1 MKLIQLKVTSFIKKN
16 TEVFLLIFLIVISTL
31 FIQIYNT
38 QNKKIDDEYLKI
50 LRNTYF
56 KKTVNHIFFNLT
68 PRYEEINHSVRS
80 GQTLKDILRKFSV
93 KDEEI
98 KKIYTVLNKK
108 ETSKIRSNQTINIVL
123 DNSDKDNKKI
133 LSILIPLSKTKKI
146 QIVKNLETNELK
158 KEEIVT
164 NLTKKLVLKEGV
176 IKSSLYNSATKQK
189 INPNVIIEFARLYG
203 FQVDFQRDIRKNDSY
218 QIIYETFIDE
228 NNEVFST
235 GEIIYANLVL
245 RGQTNQLYFY
255 PNKKSRGHYDE
266 NGKSIKKALMKTPIN
281 GARLS
286 SPFGMRKHP
295 ILGFNKMH
303 KGTDFAAPL
312 GTPIMASGD
321 GIVIKAGWC
330 GGGGNC
336 VKIKHNTT
344 YQTIYAHMSKF
355 SNLAVPG
362 SRIKQGQIIGYVGS
376 TGMSTGPHL
385 HYEVIENGK
394 KVNSQTLKL
403 PPGKSLKGV
412 IREEFEIVRIKTD
425 VLKSDLITKI
435 N

>member
-1 MKLIQLKVTSFIKKN
+1 M
-16 TEVFLLIFLIVISTL
+16 LLL
-31 FIQIYNT
+31 N
-38 QNKKIDDEYLKI
+38 
-50 LRNTYF
+50 LRDCM
-56 KKTVNHIFFNLT
+56 V
-68 PRYEEINHSVRS
+68 S
-80 GQTLKDILRKFSV
+80 GR
-93 KDEEI
+93 
-98 KKIYTVLNKK
+98 
-108 ETSKIRSNQTINIVL
+108 
-123 DNSDKDNKKI
+123 
-133 LSILIPLSKTKKI
+133 
-146 QIVKNLETNELK
+146 
-158 KEEIVT
+158 
-164 NLTKKLVLKEGV
+164 
-176 IKSSLYNSATKQK
+176 
-189 INPNVIIEFARLYG
+189 
-203 FQVDFQRDIRKNDSY
+203 FQRDIRKNDSY

-235 GEIIYANLVL
+235 GEIVYANLVL
-245 RGQTNQLYFY
+245 RGQSNQLYFY
-255 PNKKSRGHYDE
+255 PDKKFLGHYDE

-303 KGTDFAAPL
+303 RGTDFAAPL

-321 GIVIKAGWC
+321 GIITKAGWC

-355 SNLAVPG
+355 SNLAIPG
-362 SRIKQGQIIGYVGS
+362 SRVKQGQIIGYVGS

-394 KVNSQTLKL
+394 KINSQTLKL
-403 PPGKSLKGV
+403 PPGKSLKGPV
-412 IREEFEIVRIKTD
+412 REDFEIVRIKTD
-425 VLKSDLITKI
+425 VLKSDLIIKI

>member
-31 FIQIYNT
+31 FIQIYNS
-38 QNKKIDDEYLKI
+38 QNKKIDNEYLKI

-68 PRYEEINHSVRS
+68 PRYEEIDYSVRS
-80 GQTLKDILRKFSV
+80 GQTLKDILQEFSV
-93 KDEEI
+93 KDDEI
-98 KKIYTVLNKK
+98 KKIFTVLNKK

-123 DNSDKDNKKI
+123 DNSDKNNKKI
-133 LSILIPLSKTKKI
+133 LSILIPLSKTRKI

-164 NLTKKLVLKEGV
+164 NLTKKLVLREGV
-176 IKSSLYNSATKQK
+176 IKSSLYNSAIKQK

-218 QIIYETFIDE
+218 QIVYETFIDE

-303 KGTDFAAPL
+303 RGTDFAAPI

-362 SRIKQGQIIGYVGS
+362 SRIKQGQVIGYVGS

-394 KVNSQTLKL
+394 KVNSQKLKL
-403 PPGKSLKGV
+403 PPGKSLKGP

-425 VLKSDLITKI
+425 VLKSDLITEI

>member
-38 QNKKIDDEYLKI
+38 QNKKIDNEYLKI

-68 PRYEEINHSVRS
+68 PRYEEINYSVRS
-80 GQTLKDILRKFSV
+80 GQTLKDILQKFSV

-164 NLTKKLVLKEGV
+164 NLTKKLVLREGV
-176 IKSSLYNSATKQK
+176 IKSSLYNSAIKQK

-303 KGTDFAAPL
+303 RGTDFAAPL

-355 SNLAVPG
+355 SSLAIPG
-362 SRIKQGQIIGYVGS
+362 SRVKQGQIIGFVGS

-394 KVNSQTLKL
+394 KINSQTLKL
-403 PPGKSLKGV
+403 PPGKSLKGP
-412 IREEFEIVRIKTD
+412 IRENFEIVRIKTD

>member
-31 FIQIYNT
+31 FIQIYNS
-38 QNKKIDDEYLKI
+38 QNKKIDNEYLKI

-68 PRYEEINHSVRS
+68 PRYEEIDYSVRS
-80 GQTLKDILRKFSV
+80 GQTLKDILQEFSV
-93 KDEEI
+93 KDDEI
-98 KKIYTVLNKK
+98 KKIFTVLNKK

-123 DNSDKDNKKI
+123 DNSDKNNKKI
-133 LSILIPLSKTKKI
+133 LSILIPLSKTRKI

-164 NLTKKLVLKEGV
+164 NLTKKLVLREGV
-176 IKSSLYNSATKQK
+176 IKSSLYNSAIKQK

-255 PNKKSRGHYDE
+255 PNKKSRGHYDV

-303 KGTDFAAPL
+303 RGTDFAAPI

-362 SRIKQGQIIGYVGS
+362 SRIKQGQVIGYVGS

-394 KVNSQTLKL
+394 KVNSQKLKL
-403 PPGKSLKGV
+403 PPGKSLKGP

-425 VLKSDLITKI
+425 VLKSDLITEI